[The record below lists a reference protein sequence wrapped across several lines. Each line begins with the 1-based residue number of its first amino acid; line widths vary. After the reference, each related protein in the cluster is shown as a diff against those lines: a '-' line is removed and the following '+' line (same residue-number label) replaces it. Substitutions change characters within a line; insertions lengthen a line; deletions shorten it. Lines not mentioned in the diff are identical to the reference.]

1 MPLAQLLI
9 TSANNNTLF
18 VLPISGTCSMQIL
31 NIQYFD
37 ATAVNRIIQIQSD
50 TLYFPYSPQK
60 FITLLSPDVTNSIDN
75 SIQSFNLKH
84 QSFAGQMLLNVV
96 QIFSSDASALP
107 ASFKCLLTLNI
118 EHIDTQYCRKEL
130 SITDFNQLFKILLI
144 IHLRH

>member
-9 TSANNNTLF
+9 TSSNNNTLF
-18 VLPISGTCSMQIL
+18 VLPVSGACSMQIL

-50 TLYFPYSPQK
+50 TLYFAYSPQK
-60 FITLLSPDVTNSIDN
+60 FITLLSPGTGVCNVSNTIDN
-75 SIQSFNLKH
+75 SIQSFHLKH
-84 QSFAGQMLLNVV
+84 QSFAGQMLLNVA

-118 EHIDTQYCRKEL
+118 EQIDTK
-130 SITDFNQLFKILLI
+130 
-144 IHLRH
+144 